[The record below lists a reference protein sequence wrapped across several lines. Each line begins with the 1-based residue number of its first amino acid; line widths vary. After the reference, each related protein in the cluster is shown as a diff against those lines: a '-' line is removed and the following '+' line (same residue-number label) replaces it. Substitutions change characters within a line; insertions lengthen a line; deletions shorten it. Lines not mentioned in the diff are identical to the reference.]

1 LFCLHS
7 SLQYVTRYSSLWE
20 IPLRVGISFAHSFYL
35 GDIMPDAVEQ
45 IRQILD
51 PILESLG
58 LDLWDLEFQKQ
69 GPKWLLRVYIDRE
82 IGGGVTL
89 NDCEAV
95 SRDLG
100 TALDVEDI
108 IPHAYTLEVSSPGLD
123 RTLTKPEHFV
133 RFAGSVVKVKTFQKV
148 RNEKVFH
155 GKLLGLAGETVKL
168 ELKTGEVLEIPL
180 GDIAKASLEVE
191 F

>member
-1 LFCLHS
+1 
-7 SLQYVTRYSSLWE
+7 
-20 IPLRVGISFAHSFYL
+20 
-35 GDIMPDAVEQ
+35 MPYAVEQ
-45 IRQILD
+45 IRHILD
-51 PILESLG
+51 PILESMG
-58 LDLWDLEFQKQ
+58 LSLWDMEFQKQ

-82 IGGGVTL
+82 IGGVTL

-100 TALDVEDI
+100 AALDVEDI

-133 RFAGSVVKVKTFQKV
+133 RFAGSMIKVKTYQPLNGQKV
-148 RNEKVFH
+148 FR
-155 GKLLGLAGETVKL
+155 GKLLGTGDGTVKVEL
-168 ELKTGEVLEIPL
+168 ETGAVLEIPL
-180 GDIAKASLEVE
+180 SNITKASLEVE

>member
-1 LFCLHS
+1 
-7 SLQYVTRYSSLWE
+7 
-20 IPLRVGISFAHSFYL
+20 
-35 GDIMPDAVEQ
+35 MPDAVEQ

-89 NDCEAV
+89 HDCEAV

-108 IPHAYTLEVSSPGLD
+108 IPHSYTLEVSSPGLD
-123 RTLTKPEHFV
+123 RVLSKPEHFI
-133 RFAGSVVKVKTFQKV
+133 RFMGSDIKVKTCQAINGQKV
-148 RNEKVFH
+148 FR
-155 GKLLGLAGETVKL
+155 GKLLSMAENAIRVGLEKGL
-168 ELKTGEVLEIPL
+168 VLEIPL
-180 GDIAKASLEVE
+180 NNISKASLEVG

>member
-1 LFCLHS
+1 
-7 SLQYVTRYSSLWE
+7 
-20 IPLRVGISFAHSFYL
+20 
-35 GDIMPDAVEQ
+35 MPDAVEQ
-45 IRQILD
+45 IRRILD

-82 IGGGVTL
+82 IGGDVTL
-89 NDCEAV
+89 HDCEAV

-100 TALDVEDI
+100 MALDVEDI

-123 RTLTKPEHFV
+123 RALSKPEHFV
-133 RFAGSVVKVKTFQKV
+133 RFYGSAIKVKTFQKI
-148 RNEKVFH
+148 RDEKVFR
-155 GKLLGLAGETVKL
+155 GKLLGLAEGIVKL
-168 ELKTGEVLEIPL
+168 ELTTGEVLEIPL
-180 GDIAKASLEVE
+180 SSITKASLEVE